1 MFGSAILETALG
13 LLLVYFVLSTISS
26 SLSEGISRLLSWRAK
41 NLKSAIGNM
50 LGGDG
55 LLDELYKTDVIR
67 SLSKNGKPS
76 YIKSKDFARALIALV
91 AEKDGQKGPV
101 TANRVQ
107 GVLNTRGVEFAAVR
121 RGLLNLVQESGMD
134 LGNLTIGVEEWYD
147 SVMERAAGWYK
158 RLVASAILVIASLL
172 VIVSNADTIMM
183 LNVLYSSAN
192 TRTTIS
198 ALADDVPGTAANQDG
213 ETTEQEFARAA
224 YDVMN
229 QNLLGWGPFE
239 NEAPQAGLA
248 GYVHRTP
255 PSYTCGQEGAAA
267 GCLQNF
273 ILSWL
278 FKLIGLALT
287 VAAVSMGAPFW
298 FDLLNRITNLRGA
311 GARIVSRVEA
321 AAK

>member
-50 LGGDG
+50 LGGDN
-55 LLDELYKTDVIR
+55 LLEELYKTDLIR
-67 SLSKNGKPS
+67 SLSKNGNPS
-76 YIKSKDFARALIALV
+76 YIKSKDFARALISLV

-107 GVLNTRGVEFAAVR
+107 SALNTRSVEFAAIR
-121 RGLLNLVQESGMD
+121 RGLLNLVTESGMD
-134 LGNLTIGVEEWYD
+134 LGNLTAGVEEWFD
-147 SVMERAAGWYK
+147 SVMERASGWYK
-158 RLVASAILVIASLL
+158 RMVASAIVVVASLL

-192 TRTTIS
+192 TRSTIV
-198 ALADDVPGTAANQDG
+198 ALADEVPGTAANPDS
-213 ETTEQEFARAA
+213 ETGDQEFARAA

-229 QNLLGWGPFE
+229 QNLIGWGPFE
-239 NEAPQAGLA
+239 NEAPRPGLA

-255 PSYTCGQEGAAA
+255 PSYTCGAEDAAA
-267 GCLQNF
+267 GCMQGFL
-273 ILSWL
+273 LGWL
-278 FKLIGLALT
+278 VKLIGLALT

-298 FDLLNRITNLRGA
+298 FDLLNRFTNLRAA
-311 GARIVSRVEA
+311 GARIVSRMET